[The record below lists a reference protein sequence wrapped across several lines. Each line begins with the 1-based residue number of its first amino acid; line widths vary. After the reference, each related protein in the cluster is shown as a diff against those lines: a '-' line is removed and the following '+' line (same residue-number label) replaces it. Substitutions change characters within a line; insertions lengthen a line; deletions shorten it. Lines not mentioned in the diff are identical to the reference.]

1 MNATHG
7 GADESAGAG
16 ALACPVR
23 ACARPLEPRQ
33 RAFVCARGHSFDLAR
48 SGYVN
53 LLQPQDRR
61 SADAGDS
68 GDAIEARRRLLEAG
82 IGLAILQTFV
92 RRAASLHLEA
102 RDVVVDLGCG
112 AGDALAALSAA
123 TRIDGIGIDLAVRA
137 VALAARRFPGPTWV
151 VANADRRLPLRE
163 ASVALACSLHGR
175 RNPTECA
182 RVLRKGGWLMIA
194 TPAPDDLIELRTV
207 VQGAPVERSR
217 AERVLSEHQ
226 ALFDLADRVSRRE
239 HHRLER
245 AHLIDLLRGTYRGA
259 RASVDERVQA
269 LSTLDVTLASDL
281 FLFTRR

>member
-1 MNATHG
+1 
-7 GADESAGAG
+7 
-16 ALACPVR
+16 
-23 ACARPLEPRQ
+23 
-33 RAFVCARGHSFDLAR
+33 
-48 SGYVN
+48 VN